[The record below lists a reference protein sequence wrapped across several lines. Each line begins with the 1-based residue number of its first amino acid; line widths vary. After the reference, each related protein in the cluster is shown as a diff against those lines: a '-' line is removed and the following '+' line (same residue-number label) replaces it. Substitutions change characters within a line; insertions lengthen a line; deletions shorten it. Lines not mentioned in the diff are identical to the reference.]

1 MKKVLLFLLAS
12 LMLTACV
19 EVLNPETTTSEDI
32 SALSIPDHF
41 NYTTTRDFQVDVKVL
56 DNGGKGLTRV
66 PMQYGFRTEEGFL
79 NLGTFQTNNNGE
91 AKLINSLPDYIDSL
105 VIRTAYIGLPQETIV
120 AIKAGNNQVT
130 IGENNFSAIRS
141 RVASST
147 SASRTANG
155 KFTFMATFDAQGVP
169 NNLEPVNTYIPQD
182 LLDLVNNSLPERR
195 PVPQFNPE
203 YIAENINADTRFQ
216 ETADVWIT
224 FVHEGAGWRNA
235 LGYYTY
241 DLNNPPTSINDIKV
255 HNIIFPNVS
264 LAGSGG
270 NLKSGNKIYLGR
282 FPANTGIGW
291 FLVPDGWNGLDVLDR
306 PQIKYSNKR
315 LNTFTTGTNQPH
327 VATLKDDIREIV
339 LLGIEDTSRPGGDND
354 FNDAVFFIT
363 ANPYRAV
370 VTDNMASAKAATG
383 TDTDGDNVLDRN
395 DLYPTDAQRAFNVF
409 SPAENVFGS
418 LAFEDMWPDKGDYD
432 MNDVVVDYNFKAIT
446 NVANEVVELQ
456 GQFKVRALG
465 ASYQNGFA
473 IELPVTSDKIASVT
487 YDRARYGS
495 LPMLANGTEAGQE
508 KAVLVLF
515 NNSHDLFGRP
525 GMVNTQNNQGKI
537 SPVSLS
543 FSVKFTS
550 PISLTELGYAPFN
563 AFIFVNE
570 RSTEVHLPGMPPT
583 SKANLNLLGSKA
595 DSSRPQEGRFYKSGD
610 NLPWAIALPL
620 EFNYPVEGQAINKA
634 HLKFAEWAKSGGN
647 LSKDWYK
654 NSSGYRQVI
663 YIYQ

>member
-1 MKKVLLFLLAS
+1 
-12 LMLTACV
+12 
-19 EVLNPETTTSEDI
+19 
-32 SALSIPDHF
+32 
-41 NYTTTRDFQVDVKVL
+41 
-56 DNGGKGLTRV
+56 
-66 PMQYGFRTEEGFL
+66 
-79 NLGTFQTNNNGE
+79 
-91 AKLINSLPDYIDSL
+91 
-105 VIRTAYIGLPQETIV
+105 
-120 AIKAGNNQVT
+120 
-130 IGENNFSAIRS
+130 
-141 RVASST
+141 
-147 SASRTANG
+147 
-155 KFTFMATFDAQGVP
+155 
-169 NNLEPVNTYIPQD
+169 
-182 LLDLVNNSLPERR
+182 
-195 PVPQFNPE
+195 
-203 YIAENINADTRFQ
+203 
-216 ETADVWIT
+216 
-224 FVHEGAGWRNA
+224 
-235 LGYYTY
+235 
-241 DLNNPPTSINDIKV
+241 
-255 HNIIFPNVS
+255 
-264 LAGSGG
+264 
-270 NLKSGNKIYLGR
+270 
-282 FPANTGIGW
+282 
-291 FLVPDGWNGLDVLDR
+291 
-306 PQIKYSNKR
+306 
-315 LNTFTTGTNQPH
+315 
-327 VATLKDDIREIV
+327 V

-370 VTDNMASAKAATG
+370 VTENMASAKAATG

-395 DLYPTDAQRAFNVF
+395 DVYPNDAQRAFNVF

-473 IELPVTSDKIASVT
+473 IELPVASDKVASVT
-487 YDRARYGS
+487 YDKARYGS

-515 NNSHDLFGRP
+515 NNSHDLFGRA
-525 GMVNTQNNQGKI
+525 GLVNTQNNQGKI

-543 FSVKFTS
+543 FSVKFTT

-570 RSTEVHLPGMPPT
+570 RAAEVHLPGMPPT
-583 SKANLNLLGSKA
+583 TKANLTLLGSKA

-610 NLPWAIALPL
+610 NLPWAINLPL

-647 LSKDWYK
+647 ISKDWYK
-654 NSSGYRQVI
+654 NSSGYRQAI